1 MAKKDNL
8 RGIKNFSKKKIKQ
21 LKNKLKKKNQK
32 RLMMCRNGMPK
43 KYKKHCKNVSQDEVF
58 KWAEMKLRKIESFQ
72 VQGYD
77 NDMQYAS
84 VENFIDPSVDIQ
96 KNNDLIMENA
106 QKAEQNIQSYNEAID
121 NSEELLKG
129 YSQDIKKKMNLIATR
144 DRMLQLSQDRNVY
157 KKKIIYML
165 LTILIAIFITIISF
179 YTIYNKK

>member
-1 MAKKDNL
+1 MAKKGN
-8 RGIKNFSKKKIKQ
+8 KKKQ
-21 LKNKLKKKNQK
+21 G
-32 RLMMCRNGMPK
+32 RLMMCRHPTDKQIQRYIK
-43 KYKKHCKNVSQDEVF
+43 KTLK
-58 KWAEMKLRKIESFQ
+58 ESFE
-72 VQGYD
+72 GYNPNED
-77 NDMQYAS
+77 KYAS
-84 VENFIDPSVDIQ
+84 VENFEDQSEMYQ
-96 KNNDLIMENA
+96 KQTDEIMNTA
-106 QKAEQNIQSYNEAID
+106 YDAEQNIQSYNEAIE